1 MEPDN
6 DRGRFGLCA
15 VCRHRRHIESRKG
28 STFLFCRLSETDRRY
43 VRYPR
48 LPVLQCQGF
57 EADGENK

>member
-28 STFLFCRLSETDRRY
+28 STFLFCRRSETDRRY
-43 VRYPR
+43 PRYPR
-48 LPVLQCQGF
+48 LPMLQCQGF
-57 EADGENK
+57 EAESENQ